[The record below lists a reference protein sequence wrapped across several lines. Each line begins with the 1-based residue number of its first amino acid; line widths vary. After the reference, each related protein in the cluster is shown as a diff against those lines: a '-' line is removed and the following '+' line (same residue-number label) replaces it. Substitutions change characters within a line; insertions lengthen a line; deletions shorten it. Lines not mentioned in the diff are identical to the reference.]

1 MLCADLKAAKLI
13 ADSFMLRDLLYAFR
27 ALRTAPGFTL
37 LAALTLALGIGGN
50 TAIFSLTRAVLLQPF
65 PFDQPD
71 RLARITETR
80 RSAFL
85 NVLYP
90 DFLDWRER
98 SRTFESMAI
107 CLPLGSAVMTGGERA
122 EVLTTGRAEGAL
134 FGVLGVPLALG
145 RTFAPDEEVKGA
157 PRVAVISDSLWRRTF
172 SADPSIVGQPI
183 TLDGQS
189 VTVVGVLP
197 ESFELYRIDAWFPLV
212 PLLNA
217 NQRDRGNHP
226 GFAAYARLRSNTSF
240 EAAQRELSAV
250 AADLERQHPAT
261 NAQVGVTVRPLVEIL
276 VGNARSTLVLLS
288 AAVALVLLVACANVA
303 NVLLARGLHRARET
317 SVRAAL
323 GATRARLVRLFLIE
337 GLLLAAGGSALGVL
351 IAAWTVRAMR
361 GIPGLGLPRL
371 ADAAVDVP
379 AMAFA
384 AALSLC
390 TVLLFAAVPA
400 IQLSRTDLMQRLRQ
414 AGPAGGARST
424 GRLRAVL
431 LGAEVALSVLL
442 LAGAAMMVR
451 TIERIASVDVG
462 FDAER
467 LMSMGVIHAA
477 DRYKEPDLIRFGN
490 RVLEEIG
497 AIPGVETAAVAFP
510 LSIVGGSWTPSI
522 GVVGREYKRG
532 EEPAPTTTAV
542 TDTYFATMGIPL
554 KRGRLFDRGVAAGPL
569 VPVVVSETF
578 VDQVLGGGDPIGVT
592 LTSRIPQ
599 MAKMEVIGVVGDTRR
614 GTLLTNAVPELY
626 VPYHIV
632 PVSDPTIVVR
642 ASSGDPL
649 QLARSVDARVA
660 VIDPGIPA
668 VVPRRVADAIGS
680 AYRDRRTLAMLL
692 SIFAGVALVLTAVG
706 IAGVVSFMVARR
718 TQEIGV
724 RIALGAN
731 AGAVIGVVLRS
742 VLLPVALGLA
752 AGGLSVFPASRLL
765 RSFLH
770 QIAPYDP
777 VSLAAAAAVLLCAA
791 ALAAYLPAR
800 RATRIDPLAALR
812 EL

>member
-1 MLCADLKAAKLI
+1 
-13 ADSFMLRDLLYAFR
+13 MLRDLVYAFR
-27 ALRTAPGFTL
+27 ALRMVPGFTL
-37 LAALTLALGIGGN
+37 LAALTLALGIGAN

-80 RSAFL
+80 RGAFL
-85 NVLYP
+85 NVSYP
-90 DFLDWRER
+90 NFLDWRER
-98 SRTFESMAI
+98 SRAFEGMAI
-107 CLPLGSAVMTGGERA
+107 CLPLGSAVMTGDERA
-122 EVLTTGRAEGAL
+122 EVITTGRTEGAL
-134 FGVLGVPLALG
+134 FNVLGVSLALG

-157 PRVAVISDSLWRRTF
+157 PRVAVIADSLWRRKF
-172 SADPSIVGQPI
+172 SADPSIVGRSI
-183 TLDGQS
+183 TLDGQG

-197 ESFELYRIDAWFPLV
+197 ESFELYRTDAWFPLV

-217 NQRDRGNHP
+217 NQRDRANHP
-226 GFAAYARLRSNTSF
+226 GFAAYARLRQNVSF
-240 EAAQRELSAV
+240 DAAQQELSSV

-261 NAQVGVTVRPLVEIL
+261 NAQIGVTVRPLVDTL
-276 VGNARSTLVLLS
+276 VGNARSTLALLS
-288 AAVALVLLVACANVA
+288 SAVALVLLVACANVA

-337 GLLLAAGGSALGVL
+337 GLLLAVGGSALGVL

-361 GIPGLGLPRL
+361 GIPGLALPRIG
-371 ADAAVDVP
+371 DATVDLP

-400 IQLSRTDLMQRLRQ
+400 VQLSRTDLMQRLRQ
-414 AGPAGGARST
+414 AGGSRST
-424 GRLRAVL
+424 GCMRAVL

-442 LAGAAMMVR
+442 LAGAAMMIR

-462 FDAER
+462 FDADR
-467 LMSMGVIHAA
+467 LMSMGVIHSS
-477 DRYKEPDLIRFGN
+477 DRYKGPDLIRFSN
-490 RVLEEIG
+490 RVLEEVG
-497 AIPGVETAAVAFP
+497 AIPGVENAAVAFP

-522 GVVGREYKRG
+522 GVIGREYQRG

-554 KRGRLFDRGVAAGPL
+554 KRGRLFERGTAAGSL
-569 VPVVVSETF
+569 VPVVVSQTF

-599 MAKMEVIGVVGDTRR
+599 MARMEVIGVVGDTRR
-614 GTLLTNAVPELY
+614 GTLLTTPVPELY
-626 VPYHIV
+626 VPYDIV

-642 ASSGDPL
+642 TASGDPL

-660 VIDPGIPA
+660 SIDPGVPA

-692 SIFAGVALVLTAVG
+692 TIFAAIALALTAVG

-724 RIALGAN
+724 RIALGAS
-731 AGAVIGVVLRS
+731 AGAVVGVVLRS

-752 AGGLSVFPASRLL
+752 AGGVFVIPASRLL

-777 VSLAAAAAVLLCAA
+777 ISLAAAAAALLCAA

-800 RATRIDPLAALR
+800 RATRIDPLVALR

>member
-1 MLCADLKAAKLI
+1 
-13 ADSFMLRDLLYAFR
+13 MLRDLLYAFR
-27 ALRTAPGFTL
+27 ALRTAPGVTF
-37 LAALTLALGIGGN
+37 LASLTLALGIGAN

-65 PFDQPD
+65 PFEQPD

-80 RSAFL
+80 RGAFL
-85 NVLYP
+85 NVSYP
-90 DFLDWRER
+90 NFLDWRER
-98 SRTFESMAI
+98 SRAFESMAI

-122 EVLTTGRAEGAL
+122 EVITTGRTEGAL

-157 PRVAVISDSLWRRTF
+157 PRVAVISDRLWRRKF

-183 TLDGQS
+183 TLDGLS

-226 GFAAYARLRSNTSF
+226 AFAAYARLRSNTSF
-240 EAAQRELSAV
+240 EAAQQELSAV
-250 AADLERQHPAT
+250 AADLERQHPTT
-261 NAQVGVTVRPLVEIL
+261 NAQVGVTVRPFVEVL

-288 AAVALVLLVACANVA
+288 SAVALVLLIACANVA

-337 GLLLAAGGSALGVL
+337 GLLLAVGGSALGVL

-371 ADAAVDVP
+371 ADATVDVP

-414 AGPAGGARST
+414 TGGARST

-442 LAGAAMMVR
+442 LAGAAMMIR

-490 RVLEEIG
+490 RVLEEIA
-497 AIPGVETAAVAFP
+497 AIPGVENAAVAFP
-510 LSIVGGSWTPSI
+510 LSIVGGSWAPSI

-614 GTLLTNAVPELY
+614 GTLLTNTVPELY

-642 ASSGDPL
+642 AASGDPL

-660 VIDPGIPA
+660 SIDPGIPA

-752 AGGLSVFPASRLL
+752 AGGLSVIPASRLL

-777 VSLAAAAAVLLCAA
+777 VSVAAAAVALLWVA

-800 RATRIDPLAALR
+800 RATRIDPLVALR